1 MVSRRT
7 GNESWRAMDVDVNQ
21 IHVDEGIL
29 WSLNNFSKSILHKEG
44 GASLDGS
51 RWSLVTEFSGIIWV
65 AWKK

>member
-29 WSLNNFSKSILHKEG
+29 WSLNNFSKSILRKEG
-44 GASLDGS
+44 GLP
-51 RWSLVTEFSGIIWV
+51 
-65 AWKK
+65 